1 MRGSKLTFGFLTDV
15 AVEMVWMAERRL
27 GAEVRNLCQSY
38 DAISI
43 RVKVNLNG
51 GGEVK
56 GKPGL

>member
-1 MRGSKLTFGFLTDV
+1 
-15 AVEMVWMAERRL
+15 MAERRL

-56 GKPGL
+56 GKPVL